1 MQKKY
6 PSKILL
12 FGEYAILKGGEAL
25 AVPYPKY
32 TAQWIEDA
40 KSDSDFKPYLIQYAD
55 YLFSEKYFHE
65 IIDVTAFKNAIES
78 GLDIKSN
85 IPIGYGAG
93 SSGAL
98 VAAVYDRF
106 AKAPIAEN
114 DLHPLKY
121 VLGRMEDFFHSKS
134 SGFDPLVCYL
144 NKPLHILADGSIE
157 IIEKEIPLLE
167 NLQLFNSKINR
178 FTNQLVETFQERMKD
193 EEYRTEIFETLLKLN
208 SDCISYMLS
217 DNRKMFFETLRKLSE
232 FQLKYFNFAIPPII
246 QGIWKNKLTHDTL
259 IMKLCGAGGGGFM
272 IEFKE

>member
-32 TAQWIEDA
+32 TAQWIENA
-40 KSDSDFKPYLIQYAD
+40 TGDSDFKPYLIRYAD
-55 YLFSEKYFHE
+55 YLFTEKYFHE
-65 IIDVTAFKNAIES
+65 IIDVAAFKNAIAS
-78 GLDIKSN
+78 GLDIQSN

-106 AKAPIAEN
+106 AKAPLATN
-114 DLHPLKY
+114 DLHALQK

-178 FTNQLVETFQERMKD
+178 FTSQLVETFQERMKD
-193 EEYRTEIFETLLKLN
+193 EEYRKEIFETLLTLN
-208 SDCISYMLS
+208 SNCISFMLS
-217 DNRKMFFETLRKLSE
+217 DNRKMFFETLRRLSE

-246 QGIWKNKLTHDTL
+246 RGIWKNKLTHDTL

>member
-1 MQKKY
+1 MRKKY

-12 FGEYAILKGGEAL
+12 FGEYAILLKGEAL
-25 AVPYPKY
+25 AVPYPKF
-32 TAQWIEDA
+32 TAYWVE
-40 KSDSDFKPYLIQYAD
+40 KTESDSAFKPYLLQYAD
-55 YLFSEKYFHE
+55 YLFSENYFLE
-65 IIDVTAFKNAIES
+65 IIDVTAFKNALES

-98 VAAVYDRF
+98 VAAVYERF
-106 AKAPIAEN
+106 AKAPIDKN
-114 DLHPLKY
+114 DFLALKN

-144 NKPLHILADGSIE
+144 NKPLHIHADGSIHS
-157 IIEKEIPLLE
+157 IEKEIPLLE
-167 NLQLFNSKINR
+167 HMQLFNTAINR

-193 EEYRTEIFETLLKLN
+193 EDYRTEIFETLLQLN
-208 SDCISYMLS
+208 SDCISYLLS
-217 DNRKMFFETLRKLSE
+217 DNRNMFFETLRKLSE